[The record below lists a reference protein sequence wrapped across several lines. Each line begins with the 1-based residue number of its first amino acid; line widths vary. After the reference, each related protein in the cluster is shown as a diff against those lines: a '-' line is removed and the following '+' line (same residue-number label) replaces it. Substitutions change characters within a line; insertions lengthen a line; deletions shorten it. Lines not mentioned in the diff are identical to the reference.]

1 MPAYTLKDFL
11 EMFFPGAT
19 VIVFGLLLM
28 YIFRYIPRHKKD
40 EKRVEEIET

>member
-1 MPAYTLKDFL
+1 MPVYTLKDFL

-19 VIVFGLLLM
+19 VIFFGLLLM
-28 YIFRYIPRHKKD
+28 YALTYVPRHKKD